1 VGVIG
6 VIPTKVSTENG
17 PIRRGDILVTGSRSG
32 HAMRATPVV
41 IQGVTLYP
49 TGAILGKAMGEFRG
63 AGTGVIPV
71 FVNVK

>member
-1 VGVIG
+1 
-6 VIPTKVSTENG
+6 
-17 PIRRGDILVTGSRSG
+17 
-32 HAMRATPVV
+32 MRATPVV

-63 AGTGVIPV
+63 AATGVIPV